1 MLQQDRI
8 MRKLWL
14 NNELIDRL
22 AMLQQ
27 TETGHTGM
35 NQVAIEKDW
44 WVTVTLKALFQTDC
58 QESLIFKGGTS
69 LSKGF
74 SIIERFSEDI
84 DLAISHSFFGIEKTS
99 KNQRDKLRKMARKY
113 IHKTLS
119 TQLDAKLKD
128 MGVTGYSI
136 ENVTQVQDKNGDWH
150 PIDSDKDP
158 TVILLHYSSCLE
170 NTINYIPPRVKIEI
184 SCLSM
189 DEPTEVREIRSLI
202 GESFEGE
209 DTDAESHIKTVVP
222 TRTFLEKLFL
232 LAEEFQKEKSR
243 SVRMSRH
250 LYDLEKLMDT
260 VYGREALADRSL
272 YDDIVGHR
280 RAYYA
285 LKYVNY
291 DLHNPATIN
300 FMIPEHA
307 IEEWKADYED
317 MRRFFIYG
325 QSLEF
330 DELKQRIEE
339 LQKRV
344 RKIRCIK

>member
-1 MLQQDRI
+1 

-14 NNELIDRL
+14 NNEFVDRL

-27 TETGHTGM
+27 TEAAHPGI

-44 WVTVTLKALFQTDC
+44 WVTVTLKALFQT
-58 QESLIFKGGTS
+58 ESRSSLIFKGGTS

-74 SIIERFSEDI
+74 NIIERFSEDI
-84 DLAISHSFFGIEKTS
+84 DLAISHHFFGVEKTS
-99 KNQRDKLRKMARKY
+99 KSQREKLRKTARAY
-113 IHKTLS
+113 IQDTLS
-119 TQLDAKLKD
+119 TQLDAQLNN
-128 MGVTGYSI
+128 MGITGYTI
-136 ENVTQVQDKNGDWH
+136 ENVTQVQDKNGGWKQ
-150 PIDSDKDP
+150 IDSDKDP
-158 TVILLHYSSCLE
+158 TVILLHYPSIVE
-170 NTINYIPPRVKIEI
+170 DTISYIPPRVKIEI

-189 DEPTEVREIRSLI
+189 DEPTEERHISSLI
-202 GESFEGE
+202 GETFENE
-209 DTDAESHIKTVVP
+209 DTDANSSIRTVVP

-232 LAEEFQKEKSR
+232 LAEEFQKDKPR

-260 VYGREALADRSL
+260 EYGREALADRTL
-272 YDDIVGHR
+272 YNAIVEHR
-280 RAYYA
+280 RVYYA
-285 LKYVNY
+285 LKHVNY
-291 DLHNPATIN
+291 DLHSPATIK

-307 IEEWKADYED
+307 IEAWKSDYAD

-330 DELKQRIEE
+330 DALMQKIAE

-344 RKIRCIK
+344 RNIE